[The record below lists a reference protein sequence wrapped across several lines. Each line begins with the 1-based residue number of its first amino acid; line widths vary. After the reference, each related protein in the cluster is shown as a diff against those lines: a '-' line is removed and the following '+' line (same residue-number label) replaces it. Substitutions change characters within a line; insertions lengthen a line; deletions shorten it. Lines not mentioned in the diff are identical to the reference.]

1 MTSALLEQVVNGLM
15 IGSIYVLVALGMVL
29 IYGVMHVLNFAHGA
43 LFMVGGY
50 LCHFFFTR
58 LTGSYVAAVL
68 LSMAALALIGVAI
81 ERSVFRPLQGNL
93 RNQVIASLGLIL
105 VIENLVIALWGPN
118 ALQMKT
124 PATEHLVSVGELRFP
139 LQHLLIIVITAIVV
153 AAMFAFLKWSKF
165 GTALR
170 ATSQDRNAA
179 MVVGI
184 PVERVDMASFA
195 LGTALAALGGA
206 LVAYPVLSA
215 MLGREFPEM
224 PTFGLPCP
232 TTIFTL
238 GLLAFL
244 KWSKFGTALRATSQD
259 RNAAMV
265 VGIPVERVDM
275 ASFAIGT
282 ALAALGGALVGPL
295 FLVFPLMG
303 DAPMVK
309 GLAGILLGGMGSVP
323 GAVVGGMIIGI
334 AESVSTLFLPTD
346 YRDSIAFA
354 IMVLILL
361 VRPRGLF
368 GQRVRGEA

>member
-1 MTSALLEQVVNGLM
+1 MAQALLEQVINGLM
-15 IGSIYVLVALGMVL
+15 TGSIYVLVALGMVL
-29 IYGVMHVLNFAHGA
+29 IYGVMHVLNFAHGT

-58 LTGSYVAAVL
+58 LTGSYAPALL
-68 LSMAALALIGVAI
+68 LSMAALAVIGVAL
-81 ERSVFRPLQGNL
+81 ERGVFRPLQGNP

-105 VIENLVIALWGPN
+105 VIENLVVALWGPN
-118 ALQMKT
+118 ALQLRVT
-124 PATEHLVSVGELRFP
+124 ATERLVALGELRFP
-139 LQHLLIIVITAIVV
+139 LQHLLIIGVTALVV
-153 AAMFAFLKWSKF
+153 AALFAFLKWSKL

-206 LVAYPVLSA
+206 LV
-215 MLGREFPEM
+215 
-224 PTFGLPCP
+224 
-232 TTIFTL
+232 
-238 GLLAFL
+238 
-244 KWSKFGTALRATSQD
+244 
-259 RNAAMV
+259 
-265 VGIPVERVDM
+265 
-275 ASFAIGT
+275 
-282 ALAALGGALVGPL
+282 GPL
-295 FLVFPLMG
+295 FLIFPLMG

-323 GAVVGGMIIGI
+323 GAVIGGLVIGV
-334 AESVSTLFLPTD
+334 AEAVSTLFLPTD

-354 IMVLILL
+354 IVVLILL

-368 GQRVRGEA
+368 GTRMRGEA

>member
-1 MTSALLEQVVNGLM
+1 MAAALLEQVVNGLM
-15 IGSIYVLVALGMVL
+15 IGSIYVLIALGMVL
-29 IYGVMHVLNFAHGA
+29 IYGVMHVLNFAHGV

-68 LSMAALALIGVAI
+68 LSMAALAAIGVAI
-81 ERSVFRPLQGNL
+81 ERGVFRPLQGNL

-105 VIENLVIALWGPN
+105 AIENLVIALWGPN

-124 PATEHLVSVGELRFP
+124 PATEHLVSLGELRFP
-139 LQHLLIIVITAIVV
+139 LQHLMIIAVTAIVV
-153 AAMFAFLKWSKF
+153 AAMFAFLKWSKL
-165 GTALR
+165 GTAFR

-184 PVERVDMASFA
+184 PVEKVDVASFA
-195 LGTALAALGGA
+195 L
-206 LVAYPVLSA
+206 
-215 MLGREFPEM
+215 
-224 PTFGLPCP
+224 
-232 TTIFTL
+232 
-238 GLLAFL
+238 
-244 KWSKFGTALRATSQD
+244 
-259 RNAAMV
+259 
-265 VGIPVERVDM
+265 
-275 ASFAIGT
+275 GT

-295 FLVFPLMG
+295 FLVFPQMG

-323 GAVVGGMIIGI
+323 GAVIGGMIIGI

-354 IMVLILL
+354 VMVMILL
-361 VRPRGLF
+361 ARPRGLF
-368 GQRVRGEA
+368 GVHVRGEA

>member
-1 MTSALLEQVVNGLM
+1 MAQALLEQVINGLM
-15 IGSIYVLVALGMVL
+15 TGSIYVLVALGMVL
-29 IYGVMHVLNFAHGA
+29 IYGVMHVLNFAHGT

-58 LTGSYVAAVL
+58 LTGSYAPALL
-68 LSMAALALIGVAI
+68 LSMAALAVIGVAL
-81 ERSVFRPLQGNL
+81 ERGVFRPLQGNP

-105 VIENLVIALWGPN
+105 AIENLVIALWGPN
-118 ALQMKT
+118 ALQLRVV
-124 PATEHLVSVGELRFP
+124 ATERLVALGELRFP
-139 LQHLLIIVITAIVV
+139 LQHLLIIGVTAAVV
-153 AAMFAFLKWSKF
+153 AALFAFLKWSRL

-195 LGTALAALGGA
+195 L
-206 LVAYPVLSA
+206 
-215 MLGREFPEM
+215 
-224 PTFGLPCP
+224 
-232 TTIFTL
+232 
-238 GLLAFL
+238 
-244 KWSKFGTALRATSQD
+244 
-259 RNAAMV
+259 
-265 VGIPVERVDM
+265 
-275 ASFAIGT
+275 GT

-323 GAVVGGMIIGI
+323 GAVIGGLVIGV
-334 AESVSTLFLPTD
+334 AEAVSTLFLPTE

-354 IMVLILL
+354 IVVLILL

-368 GQRVRGEA
+368 GTRMRGEA